1 MNTIRAPRY
10 PTHAALVKDNWD
22 GEGDKYVVLAFI
34 HDSHLHSFESLKPLI
49 QYGGDEII
57 KSWVLCLSEKE
68 AQDQNTTF
76 NDKGEG

>member
-1 MNTIRAPRY
+1 MKTIRAPRY

-34 HDSHLHSFESLKPLI
+34 HDSYLYAFETMKPLI

-57 KSWVLCLSEKE
+57 KSWPLSLSEEE
-68 AQDQNTTF
+68 AQGQNTIF
-76 NDKGEG
+76 NDEGEG